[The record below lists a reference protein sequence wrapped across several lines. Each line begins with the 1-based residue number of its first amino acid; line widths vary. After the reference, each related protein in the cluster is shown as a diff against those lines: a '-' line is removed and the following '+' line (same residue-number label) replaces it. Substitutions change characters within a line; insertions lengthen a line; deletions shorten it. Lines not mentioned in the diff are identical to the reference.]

1 MFKVVDKQ
9 RCEVVT
15 FNGFVFSTWAKKKK
29 KLNINISKEMLAT
42 FHFLLFLG
50 IKSI

>member
-9 RCEVVT
+9 RHEFVT
-15 FNGFVFSTWAKKKK
+15 FNGFVFSVWAKKKF
-29 KLNINISKEMLAT
+29 NINKTKEMLAT
-42 FHFLLFLG
+42 FHFLLCLG